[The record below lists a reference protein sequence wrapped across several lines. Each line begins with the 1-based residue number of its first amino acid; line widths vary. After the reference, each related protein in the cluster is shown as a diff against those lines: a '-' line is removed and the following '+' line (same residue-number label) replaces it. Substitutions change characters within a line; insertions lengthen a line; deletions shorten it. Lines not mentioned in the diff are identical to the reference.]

1 MTMDGRIDRIAR
13 RVMAMSQMVKKC
25 VFRPDGTVTGVI
37 EELIYHKDG
46 NDMAMF
52 DEIFTSDVAGELND
66 IGVPGP
72 LKSGMTVSIDQG
84 DYVKFRYKFTE
95 LADNWDLE
103 QLRTHEWVVTDRSK

>member
-1 MTMDGRIDRIAR
+1 MSSRIDRIAR

-25 VFRPDGTVTGVI
+25 VFRPDGTVNGVI
-37 EELIYHKDG
+37 EELIYRKDG

-52 DEIFTSDVAGELND
+52 DEIFTSDVADELKD

-95 LADNWDLE
+95 QADNWDLE
-103 QLRTHEWVVTDRSK
+103 QLRTHEWVVTDRREP